1 MADTN
6 LNAAPRAY
14 AHPQAS
20 PGYGKQDASGQGPR
34 RTRDFDGLPVREAYL
49 AAFIDALPEG
59 SAIDVKSL
67 ARAQPL
73 YGQQAVGSALRALSG
88 AGFLH
93 RFRENVGVG
102 GRMRWVWR
110 TYFSRTARDGAWW
123 ARFLAG
129 DAVQDDPER
138 RQERPAPDPE
148 PKPEPEP
155 ERQPG
160 NAPAPRSEAY
170 DVLATLGRVDHRL
183 VLSARECTALEPD
196 AAQWLARGV
205 DRAGIVQALT
215 SGLPQ
220 TVMSPGGLVRCRLRD
235 KLPPEPVAIG
245 APAQAGTRHMTCTKC
260 GAPGGPVSLVDG
272 VCRACRTLPPEDVHR
287 YVQLLRAP
295 LTAAGVPG

>member
-6 LNAAPRAY
+6 LNPAPRPH
-14 AHPQAS
+14 AHPQAT
-20 PGYGKQDASGQGPR
+20 PGYGKRDASGQGPLR
-34 RTRDFDGLPVREAYL
+34 KRDFDGLPVREAYL

-73 YGQQAVGSALRALSG
+73 YGQQAVGSALRALSV

-93 RFRENVGVG
+93 RFKENVGAG

-123 ARFLAG
+123 TRFLAG
-129 DAVQDDPER
+129 DAAPDDPEPR
-138 RQERPAPDPE
+138 PPQQPQPDPAP
-148 PKPEPEP
+148 
-155 ERQPG
+155 
-160 NAPAPRSEAY
+160 ARSEAY

-183 VLSARECTALEPD
+183 VLSARECAALEPD
-196 AAQWLARGV
+196 AAEWLARGV

-235 KLPPEPVAIG
+235 KLPPEPEEATA
-245 APAQAGTRHMTCTKC
+245 APANAGTRHMVCTDC
-260 GAPGGPVSLVDG
+260 GAPGGPLSLVDG
-272 VCRACRTLPPEDVHR
+272 RCRACRSLPPEDVHR
-287 YVQLLRAP
+287 YVRLLRAP
-295 LTAAGVPG
+295 LTGCSGAAPSHG